1 MLRQKDV
8 KKYKNKSKYDQLLF
22 LRKDGEYLLKSE
34 RPIKDNLIKTMNQ
47 EKVSTFIEDILVNG
61 KISRLLFNSNSKYE
75 VNNYLNVKEKFFTHK
90 TPLKPKNNDN
100 ITLKQMKKQFCID
113 IRNRIKIFRKER
125 KKMTRSMDNINK
137 ERIKKFRKDL
147 NEIEKLPLEEIKK
160 NKLNGF
166 IRSYNA
172 IKKKF
177 DIYKKINLYRNNSS
191 TILQNYN
198 KNKNNISL
206 TKSIQKNNSIL
217 LKSISGDTYE
227 SEIKSNNISSF
238 EFERNSLNYKNKL
251 NKSLL
256 PDAKLDRNDVFSRLY
271 NNAFLL
277 SPSTLIKNQRRAQSR
292 ILNNNSTTYI
302 PKVILKL
309 KKVIDSTSGKEF
321 TVKINKDVI
330 KKCFSKYSGGP
341 SLFKI
346 DFFRHKKEKNKND
359 YNKKDIKIDQD
370 FPNDSEESQSE
381 KVNYYKLIDKKTG
394 NSFLH
399 LAVLG
404 GHEEFVKY
412 FLEKNSNIN
421 LKNFDGNTPLH
432 LALLNKKK
440 CKNVINIL
448 MKYNPRLDIKN
459 NNGDRAFDLLTDE
472 MKIKYGLDKIIVG
485 KENNFFMK
493 YILKH

>member
-1 MLRQKDV
+1 
-8 KKYKNKSKYDQLLF
+8 
-22 LRKDGEYLLKSE
+22 
-34 RPIKDNLIKTMNQ
+34 
-47 EKVSTFIEDILVNG
+47 
-61 KISRLLFNSNSKYE
+61 
-75 VNNYLNVKEKFFTHK
+75 
-90 TPLKPKNNDN
+90 
-100 ITLKQMKKQFCID
+100 
-113 IRNRIKIFRKER
+113 
-125 KKMTRSMDNINK
+125 MDNINK

-341 SLFKI
+341 SLLKM
-346 DFFRHKKEKNKND
+346 DFFRHKKEENKND

-370 FPNDSEESQSE
+370 FPNDSEESKSE

-404 GHEEFVKY
+404 GYEEFVKY

-485 KENNFFMK
+485 KEK
-493 YILKH
+493 

>member
-166 IRSYNA
+166 IRSYNS

-330 KKCFSKYSGGP
+330 KKCFSRYSGGP
-341 SLFKI
+341 SLLKI
-346 DFFRHKKEKNKND
+346 DFLKHKKEENKND

-404 GHEEFVKY
+404 GYEEFVKY

-485 KENNFFMK
+485 KEK
-493 YILKH
+493 

>member
-346 DFFRHKKEKNKND
+346 DFFRHKKEENKND

-370 FPNDSEESQSE
+370 FPNDSEESKSE

-404 GHEEFVKY
+404 GYEEFVKY

-485 KENNFFMK
+485 KEK
-493 YILKH
+493 